1 MVGHG
6 SGGDASGIV
15 EGMRI
20 RVGRLIVNRPGRP
33 LRGAAR
39 LLSLAAALAVAA
51 VPSPARGADGGSRA
65 RIVEAARR
73 RVGRPFPG
81 DCSGFVLATLRE
93 AGVSLR
99 LPRARSRSE
108 SIHLATRPAASPRP
122 GDFAFFDDTYDRNR
136 DGLANDPYTHVALV
150 ESVEGG
156 IVMLL
161 HRGRRG
167 IERIRM
173 DLAHPSDAA
182 ANDPVRS
189 LRRGEDPRTR
199 VLAGEL
205 FSGYGTL
212 P

>member
-1 MVGHG
+1 MKR
-6 SGGDASGIV
+6 A
-15 EGMRI
+15 
-20 RVGRLIVNRPGRP
+20 GRST
-33 LRGAAR
+33 RGAAR
-39 LLSLAAALAVAA
+39 ILSIAAAVSLAAAV
-51 VPSPARGADGGSRA
+51 PARADAARGRA
-65 RIVEAARR
+65 RVLEAARR

-81 DCSGFVLATLRE
+81 DCSGFVLAALRE

-108 SIHLATRPAASPRP
+108 SIHLATRPTSAPRP
-122 GDFAFFDDTYDRNR
+122 GDLAFFDDTYDRNG

-150 ESVEGG
+150 EAVHGRT
-156 IVMLL
+156 VTLL

-173 DLAHPSDAA
+173 DLDRPSDPAV
-182 ANDPVRS
+182 NDPVRA
-189 LRRGEDPRTR
+189 LRRDEDPRTR

-205 FSGYGTL
+205 FAGYGAL